1 MFDKPFALATTFF
14 TLFSFRKYC
23 LALFIFLAFAGTCW
37 AQPIDKKAT
46 KETKALYKN
55 LQLLLTK
62 GILFGHQD
70 DLAYGVNWKYQPGRS
85 DVKEVAGEYPGLY
98 GWELGGLENDA
109 AVNLDSVPFDKMK
122 MYIRKGYQSGAAIT
136 ISWHLNNPLTG
147 KSSWDPSPTNTIPS
161 ILPGGEK
168 NALFNTWL
176 DKVAV
181 FLQSLKTV
189 NGVYI
194 PVIFRPYHELGGNW
208 FWWGGKNC
216 TTQEYV
222 DLWKYTVTY
231 LKDKKNIHHL
241 LYAFSN
247 SGFATEQEFLERYP
261 GNEWAD
267 IVGFDTYQFGDSSS
281 NDPFVKNL
289 DGMLTQLEKIAID
302 NKKIPAL
309 TEAGYN
315 KIPYANWW
323 TDVLYKALEKH
334 AIAYVLLWRNAGV
347 KPNNEVEYFAPYKG
361 QTSAANFVRFS
372 KKKKIFFQHST
383 KQLKLYH

>member
-1 MFDKPFALATTFF
+1 MV
-14 TLFSFRKYC
+14 
-23 LALFIFLAFAGTCW
+23 LFICLAFAGICW
-37 AQPIDKKAT
+37 GQPIDKKAT

-55 LQLLLTK
+55 LHALLNK

-70 DLAYGVNWKYQPGRS
+70 NLAYGVNWKYQPGRS

-109 AVNLDSVPFDKMK
+109 PVNLDSVPFDKMK
-122 MYIRKGYQSGAAIT
+122 MYIRKGYQAGAVIT

-181 FLQSLKTV
+181 FLKSLKTA

-231 LKDKKNIHHL
+231 LKDRKNIHHL

-247 SGFATEQEFLERYP
+247 SGFATEQEFLARYP

-267 IVGFDTYQFGDSSS
+267 ILGFDTYQFGDSSS
-281 NDPFVKNL
+281 NEPFIKNL
-289 DGMLTQLEKIAID
+289 DAMLTQLEKIAKD

-347 KPNNEVEYFAPYKG
+347 KPNNEVEYFVPYKG
-361 QTSAANFVRFS
+361 QTSAANFVTFS
-372 KKKKIFFQHST
+372 KKEKIFFQHRT
-383 KQLKLYH
+383 NQLKLYH